1 MNKKI
6 LNNLRESISVALSN
20 NLGLKIMAVLF
31 AVFLWWA
38 VVNIDDPI
46 QTKKYIE
53 YSETWLT
60 FFKFLIQLSGDV
72 QICINHVN
80 FRAVVLSA
88 QMVSQLS
95 AS

>member
-1 MNKKI
+1 MEFKVKYGSI
-6 LNNLRESISVALSN
+6 LNI
-20 NLGLKIMAVLF
+20 
-31 AVFLWWA
+31 
-38 VVNIDDPI
+38 
-46 QTKKYIE
+46 TKKYIE